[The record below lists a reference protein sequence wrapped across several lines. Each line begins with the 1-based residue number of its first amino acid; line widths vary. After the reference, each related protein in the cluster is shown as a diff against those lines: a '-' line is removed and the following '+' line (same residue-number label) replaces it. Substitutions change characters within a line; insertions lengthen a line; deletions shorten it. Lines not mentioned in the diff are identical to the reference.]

1 MAEQVG
7 TEASPP
13 SFDYM
18 LYEGDPE
25 HLRTVVATPNLPNP
39 QISPSLL
46 KLKHRIGHGL
56 FGDVWLATHHQSS
69 HDYDEYHE
77 VAVKMLHPIKEEDIP
92 KFMAKF
98 EDLFLKFRKLPSV
111 CWLHGISVL
120 TGKASPQI
128 CIVMKFY
135 EGSVGDRMAKL
146 KGGKLA
152 LPDVLRYGVG
162 LAKGIHEVHMLDTLV
177 LNIKPTNLL
186 LDDHDH
192 VILGDFGV
200 PFLLLGAQLPD
211 PDMSL
216 KLGSPNY
223 MAPEQW
229 EPETRGPI
237 SVETDSWGFGCCILE
252 MLMGVQPW
260 FGKSVGEIYKSVVVK
275 QEKPQLPNGLP
286 PAVEN
291 VLNGCFEYDL
301 RNRPL
306 IADILHAFESSR
318 DAVFNDG
325 EWIGLGSRISADQ
338 KVGGSSYSTWFLTK
352 DHLQVGDI
360 VRSRKIPNNCKNM
373 AVPEGTVVGLEKDTD
388 RDGFVLV
395 RVQGI
400 HNPLRVN
407 ITTLERV
414 TSGLA
419 AGDWVHLLDPNRN
432 RNRNH
437 SFIGILHA
445 IDRDGN
451 VSVGFIG
458 LETLWKGHCSQLQM
472 ADPFFVGQFVK
483 LKANVFTP
491 RFEWVRKREGIWSTG
506 KITQILPNGCLVVQF
521 PGKFVFKGE
530 AESYLADPAEV
541 EHVSFD
547 TCSTLVDKYQH
558 VEDHHWAVRPL
569 MIAFGVLTAMKFG
582 FIVGHS
588 VGARLKK
595 GGASRTHGGGSGHGQ
610 DGQDGGGKSKWLPSP
625 VANILARDGSTT
637 PVIAR

>member
-1 MAEQVG
+1 MTEQVV
-7 TEASPP
+7 TEPSQP

-39 QISPSLL
+39 QINPSLL

-77 VAVKMLHPIKEEDIP
+77 VAIKMLHPIKEEDMP
-92 KFMAKF
+92 KFMVKF
-98 EDLFLKFRKLPSV
+98 EKLFLKLRKLPSA
-111 CWLHGISVL
+111 CWLHGISVIP
-120 TGKASPQI
+120 GKSSPQI
-128 CIVMKFY
+128 CIIMKFY
-135 EGSVGDRMAKL
+135 EGSVGDRMARL
-146 KGGKLA
+146 KGGKLP

-162 LAKGIHEVHMLDTLV
+162 LAKGIHEVHMLGILV

-186 LDDHDH
+186 LSEHDQ
-192 VILGDFGV
+192 VVLGDFWI
-200 PFLLLGAQLPD
+200 PFLLLGVQLPD
-211 PDMSL
+211 PDVSL

-229 EPETRGPI
+229 EPEIRGPI

-252 MLMGVQPW
+252 MLTGVPPW
-260 FGKSVGEIYKSVVVK
+260 FDKPVGEIYNSVVVK

-291 VLNGCFEYDL
+291 ILSGCFEYDL

-306 IADILHAFESSR
+306 ITDILHTFESSR

-325 EWIGLGSRISADQ
+325 EWTGLGSRISADRRP
-338 KVGGSSYSTWFLTK
+338 VGSSESTWFLTK

-360 VRSRKIPNNCKNM
+360 VRSRKVPNNCKNM
-373 AVPEGTVVGLEKDTD
+373 AVPEGTVVGLEKETD
-388 RDGFVLV
+388 RGGFVLV

-407 ITTLERV
+407 ITTLERL

-419 AGDWVHLLDPNRN
+419 IGDWVHLLDPDRN
-432 RNRNH
+432 KNH
-437 SFIGILHA
+437 SFIGILHS
-445 IDRDGN
+445 IERDGT

-458 LETLWKGHCSQLQM
+458 LETPWKGHCSQLQM
-472 ADPFFVGQFVK
+472 ADPFCVGQFVK
-483 LKANVFTP
+483 LKENMFTP
-491 RFEWVRKREGIWSTG
+491 RFPWVHKREGLWATG
-506 KITQILPNGCLVVQF
+506 KITQVLPNGCLIVHF
-521 PGKFVFKGE
+521 PGRFVFKGE
-530 AESYLADPAEV
+530 CNSYLADPAEV
-541 EHVSFD
+541 EHVSFN
-547 TCSTLVDKYQH
+547 TCSTLMDKYQH

-582 FIVGHS
+582 LVVGHS

-595 GGASRTHGGGSGHGQ
+595 GGSRRAHGGGSCHGQ
-610 DGQDGGGKSKWLPSP
+610 DGQNGGGKSKWLPSP
-625 VANILARDGSTT
+625 VANMLARDGTVT
-637 PVIAR
+637 PVPAR

>member
-1 MAEQVG
+1 MAEQAG
-7 TEASPP
+7 AEPSAP

-25 HLRTVVATPNLPNP
+25 HLRTVLATPNQPIP
-39 QISPSLL
+39 QIDPSLL

-69 HDYDEYHE
+69 DDYDEYHE
-77 VAVKMLHPIKEEDIP
+77 VAMKMLHPIKEEDVP
-92 KFMAKF
+92 KFLARF
-98 EDLFLKFRKLPSV
+98 EELFLNFRKLQGV
-111 CWLHGISVL
+111 CWLHGISVI

-128 CIVMKFY
+128 CIAMKFY
-135 EGSVGDRMAKL
+135 EGSVGDRMGKL
-146 KGGKLA
+146 KGGKLP
-152 LPDVLRYGVG
+152 LPDVLRYGVE
-162 LAKGIHEVHMLDTLV
+162 LAKGIHEVHSLNILV
-177 LNIKPTNLL
+177 LNVKPTNLL
-186 LDDHDH
+186 LDEHDKL
-192 VILGDFGV
+192 VLGDFGI
-200 PFLLLGAQLPD
+200 PFFLLGIQLPD

-216 KLGSPNY
+216 RLGSPNY

-229 EPETRGPI
+229 EPEVRGPI

-252 MLMGVQPW
+252 MLTGVQPW
-260 FGKSVGEIYKSVVVK
+260 FGKSVGEIYKSVVLK
-275 QEKPQLPNGLP
+275 QEKPQLPSGLP

-306 IADILHAFESSR
+306 IRDILHAFESSR
-318 DAVFNDG
+318 DAVSNEG
-325 EWIGLGSRISADQ
+325 EWIGLGSRISPDRSP
-338 KVGGSSYSTWFLTK
+338 GSCYSTWFITK

-360 VRSRKIPNNCKNM
+360 VRSRKTPNNCKSM
-373 AVPEGTVVGLEKDTD
+373 AVAEGTIVGLEKDTD

-414 TSGLA
+414 TFGLA
-419 AGDWVHLLDPNRN
+419 SGDWVHLLEES

-437 SFIGILHA
+437 SFIGILHS
-445 IDRDGN
+445 IDRDGS

-458 LETLWKGHCSQLQM
+458 RETLWRGHCSQLQM
-472 ADPFFVGQFVK
+472 ADPFFVGQFVR
-483 LKANVFTP
+483 LKGNVFTP
-491 RFEWVRKREGIWSTG
+491 RFPWLHKREGMWATG
-506 KITQILPNGCLVVQF
+506 KIEKILPNGCLIVQF
-521 PGKFVFKGE
+521 PGKFVFKGKYNS
-530 AESYLADPAEV
+530 ALADPAEV

-547 TCSTLVDKYQH
+547 TCSTLRDKYQH

-569 MIAFGVLTAMKFG
+569 TIAFGVLAAMKFG
-582 FIVGHS
+582 FIVSHS

-595 GGASRTHGGGSGHGQ
+595 SRTSKTHGGGSSSGNGQ
-610 DGQDGGGKSKWLPSP
+610 DGQNSGGKAKWLPSP
-625 VANILARDGSTT
+625 VANMLSRDGTAP

>member
-1 MAEQVG
+1 MAEVG
-7 TEASPP
+7 AEPSAP

-25 HLRTVVATPNLPNP
+25 HLRTVVATPNQPNP
-39 QISPSLL
+39 RIDSSLL
-46 KLKHRIGHGL
+46 KLKHRIGHGP

-77 VAVKMLHPIKEEDIP
+77 VAVKMLHPIKEEDMP
-92 KFMAKF
+92 KFVAKF
-98 EDLFLKFRKLPSV
+98 EEFFLKLRKLQRV
-111 CWLHGISVL
+111 CWLHGISVVS
-120 TGKASPQI
+120 GKVSPQI

-146 KGGKLA
+146 KGGKLP

-162 LAKGIHEVHMLDTLV
+162 LAQGINEVHSLNILA

-186 LDDHDH
+186 LDEHDQ
-192 VILGDFGV
+192 VVLGDFGI
-200 PFLLLGAQLPD
+200 PFFLLGVQLPD

-216 KLGSPNY
+216 RLGSPNY

-229 EPETRGPI
+229 DPEVRGPI

-252 MLMGVQPW
+252 MLTGVQPW
-260 FGKSVGEIYKSVVVK
+260 FGKSVGEIYNSVVLK

-286 PAVEN
+286 PVVEN
-291 VLNGCFEYDL
+291 VLSGCFEYDL

-306 IADILHAFESSR
+306 IADISHAFESSR
-318 DAVFNDG
+318 DTVFNDG
-325 EWIGLGSRISADQ
+325 EWIGLGSRISPDRTL
-338 KVGGSSYSTWFLTK
+338 VNGCSTWFVAK
-352 DHLQVGDI
+352 DHLQVGDT
-360 VRSRKIPNNCKNM
+360 VRSRKTPNNCKTM
-373 AVPEGTVVGLEKDTD
+373 AVSEGTIVGLEKDTD

-414 TSGLA
+414 TYGLA
-419 AGDWVHLLDPNRN
+419 AGNWVHLLDEPG
-432 RNRNH
+432 NRNH
-437 SFIGILHA
+437 SFIGILHS

-451 VSVGFIG
+451 VSAGFIG
-458 LETLWKGHCSQLQM
+458 RAMLWKGHCSQLQM
-472 ADPFFVGQFVK
+472 AEPFSVGQFVK
-483 LKANVFTP
+483 LKGNVFSP
-491 RFEWVRKREGIWSTG
+491 RFPWLHKRDGIWAAG
-506 KITQILPNGCLVVQF
+506 KITQILLNGCLIVQF

-530 AESYLADPAEV
+530 SGSFLADPAEV
-541 EHVSFD
+541 ERVSFD
-547 TCSTLVDKYQH
+547 TCATLVDKYQH

-569 MIAFGVLTAMKFG
+569 AIAFGVFTALKFG
-582 FIVGHS
+582 FVVGHG

-595 GGASRTHGGGSGHGQ
+595 GHTSKTRGGSGNQ
-610 DGQDGGGKSKWLPSP
+610 DGEKNSGGKKWLPSP
-625 VANILARDGSTT
+625 VANMLSRDGTAP
-637 PVIAR
+637 PVVAR